1 MNSAKTLAKW
11 TRTGISL
18 QKKKY
23 KGKGAQSMIVQICFF
38 FISY

>member
-18 QKKKY
+18 QKKNI
-23 KGKGAQSMIVQICFF
+23 KGKARSQ
-38 FISY
+38 

>member
-18 QKKKY
+18 QKKNI
-23 KGKGAQSMIVQICFF
+23 KGKVRSK
-38 FISY
+38 

>member
-18 QKKKY
+18 QKKNI
-23 KGKGAQSMIVQICFF
+23 KGKARSQG
-38 FISY
+38 